1 MSNNQVI
8 PATSDIFTPQQQ
20 AAHYKL
26 VAENGGIV
34 WMNVGEGK
42 TRVALIA
49 GANIAQDSGHPVVL
63 VIARRAAFYD
73 WQQEIATLQLDADI
87 FEIEE
92 AQLLLNAQTVKKLA
106 FVLISEG
113 MLLNSVVRARI
124 EMFEIEELIGAILVD
139 ELWLFKNPKAQK
151 HLALRDWTESHPT
164 VGLSGSIMTAR
175 DMVDI
180 FGQVAAVGRMKQL
193 AHSLTRFRETYQ
205 TGIAGGFMSW
215 YPKPGAYKAIM
226 EKIEP
231 FVYIHM
237 PKVSERKSRTNTLKV
252 LPSKQQLAYFKE
264 LKETAAIDGK
274 FELVNMANV
283 VQKAQQISN
292 GWFQDER
299 GCYHHFESPKLDRT
313 INLVEEILEQN
324 ESTKVVIWCAFK
336 HDIQVLRAACFCF
349 PKIKIATLQSGVEFD
364 HKLWAR
370 KDCRICLATEASGTS
385 VNHFAQVPYGI
396 YFSQDFKW
404 TSLQQSQ
411 GRHTRRSS
419 LHETAYFT
427 FLHTEK
433 SLDSQVFYTV
443 RHAASSEA
451 SFIRQM
457 DVLSWIKGR
466 VSKGKG

>member
-1 MSNNQVI
+1 MI
-8 PATSDIFTPQQQ
+8 PTTSDIFTPQQQ
-20 AAHYKL
+20 AAHDKL

-42 TRVALIA
+42 TRVALMA

-73 WQQEIATLQLDADI
+73 WQQEIATLQLDADVL
-87 FEIEE
+87 EIEE
-92 AQLLLNAQTVKKLA
+92 FLFDINFKYNKTTFILV
-106 FVLISEG
+106 SEG
-113 MLLNSVVRARI
+113 MLLNIVIQSKIQLLEAHNH
-124 EMFEIEELIGAILVD
+124 IGCILVD
-139 ELWLFKNPKAQK
+139 ELWLFKNPKSQK
-151 HLALRDWTESHPT
+151 HLMLRPWTLAHPT
-164 VGLSGSIMTAR
+164 IGLSGSIMTAR

-205 TGIAGGFMSW
+205 TGIGSGVYMSY
-215 YPKPGAYKAIM
+215 YPKPKAYQKIM

-237 PKVSERKSRTNTLKV
+237 PKVSERKTRTNILKV

-292 GWFQDER
+292 GWFQDAR
-299 GCYHHFESPKLDRT
+299 GRYHHFDSPKLDRT
-313 INLVEEILEQN
+313 IALVEEILQQD
-324 ESTKVVIWCAFK
+324 TKVVIWCAFK
-336 HDIQVLRAACFCF
+336 HDIIVLRSALFNSIYN
-349 PKIKIATLQSGVEFD
+349 KLKVATLQSGVEFD

-385 VNHFAQVPYGI
+385 INHFAQVPYGI

-433 SLDSQVFYTV
+433 SLDAQVFYIV

-457 DVLSWIKGR
+457 DVISWLKGR
-466 VSKGKG
+466 VSKEKG